1 MAASPAFEGSVTD
14 ALLAI
19 RDGGRVGMDRLF
31 EIVYD
36 ELGRVAR
43 RQLGPGARQTLDTT
57 SLIHEAYLRMVDQTR
72 VTFADRAQFFAYASR
87 VMRSILVDHARR
99 HSAEKRGGGVHPLPL
114 DESIAGVA
122 YQTDLVLAVDEALDR
137 LDALEPRL
145 RQVVEC
151 RYFGGMSEEDTA
163 TALGI
168 SPRTVRRDW
177 RKARA
182 WLYDELSEE
191 AAD

>member
-1 MAASPAFEGSVTD
+1 MSANPAGDGSVTD

-19 RDGGRVGMDRLF
+19 RDGERSGVGRLF
-31 EIVYD
+31 AIVYD

-43 RQLGPGARQTLDTT
+43 RQLDPGARQTLDTT

-87 VMRSILVDHARR
+87 AMRSILVDHARR
-99 HSAEKRGGGVHPLPL
+99 RCAEKRGGGVRPLPL
-114 DESIAGVA
+114 EESIAGVA
-122 YQTDLVLAVDEALDR
+122 YQTDLLLAVDEALDR

-182 WLYDELSEE
+182 WLYDEL
-191 AAD
+191 ADGTPG

>member
-1 MAASPAFEGSVTD
+1 
-14 ALLAI
+14 
-19 RDGGRVGMDRLF
+19 
-31 EIVYD
+31 
-36 ELGRVAR
+36 
-43 RQLGPGARQTLDTT
+43 
-57 SLIHEAYLRMVDQTR
+57 
-72 VTFADRAQFFAYASR
+72 
-87 VMRSILVDHARR
+87 
-99 HSAEKRGGGVHPLPL
+99 
-114 DESIAGVA
+114 
-122 YQTDLVLAVDEALDR
+122 LAVDEALDR

-182 WLYDELSEE
+182 WLYDEL
-191 AAD
+191 ADGTPG

>member
-1 MAASPAFEGSVTD
+1 MAATPAFEGSVTD
-14 ALLAI
+14 ALLAV
-19 RDGGRVGMDRLF
+19 GGGERAGVDRLF

-36 ELGRVAR
+36 ELGRLAR

-57 SLIHEAYLRMVDQTR
+57 GLIHEAYLRMVDQTR

-87 VMRSILVDHARR
+87 AMRSILVDHARR
-99 HSAEKRGGGVHPLPL
+99 HSAEKRGGGVRPLPL

-191 AAD
+191 TAD

>member
-1 MAASPAFEGSVTD
+1 MAATPAFEGSVTD
-14 ALLAI
+14 ALLSI
-19 RDGGRVGMDRLF
+19 RSGGRAGVDRLF

-36 ELGRVAR
+36 ELGRLAR
-43 RQLGPGARQTLDTT
+43 RQLGPGVRQTLDTT
-57 SLIHEAYLRMVDQTR
+57 GLIHEAYLRMVDQTR

-87 VMRSILVDHARR
+87 AMRSILVDHARR
-99 HSAEKRGGGVHPLPL
+99 HSAEKRGGGVRPLPL

-137 LDALEPRL
+137 LDTLEPRL

>member
-1 MAASPAFEGSVTD
+1 MSANPAGDGSVTD

-19 RDGGRVGMDRLF
+19 RDGERSGVGRLF
-31 EIVYD
+31 AIVYD

-87 VMRSILVDHARR
+87 AMRSILVDHARR
-99 HSAEKRGGGVHPLPL
+99 RCAEKRGGGVRPLPL
-114 DESIAGVA
+114 EESIAGVA
-122 YQTDLVLAVDEALDR
+122 YHTDLLLAVDEALDR

-182 WLYDELSEE
+182 WLYDEL
-191 AAD
+191 ADGTPG

>member
-1 MAASPAFEGSVTD
+1 
-14 ALLAI
+14 
-19 RDGGRVGMDRLF
+19 
-31 EIVYD
+31 
-36 ELGRVAR
+36 
-43 RQLGPGARQTLDTT
+43 
-57 SLIHEAYLRMVDQTR
+57 MVDQTR

-87 VMRSILVDHARR
+87 AMRSILVDHARR
-99 HSAEKRGGGVHPLPL
+99 RCAEKRGGGVRPLPL
-114 DESIAGVA
+114 EESIAGVA
-122 YQTDLVLAVDEALDR
+122 YQTDLLLAVDEALDR

-182 WLYDELSEE
+182 WLYDEL
-191 AAD
+191 ADGTPG

>member
-1 MAASPAFEGSVTD
+1 MSANPAGDGSVTD

-19 RDGGRVGMDRLF
+19 RDGERSGVGRLF
-31 EIVYD
+31 AIVYD

-87 VMRSILVDHARR
+87 AMRSILVDHARR
-99 HSAEKRGGGVHPLPL
+99 RCAEKRGGGVRPLPL
-114 DESIAGVA
+114 EESIAGVA
-122 YQTDLVLAVDEALDR
+122 YQTDLLLAVDEALDR

-182 WLYDELSEE
+182 WLYDEL
-191 AAD
+191 ADGTPG